1 MDNLIFDQQTLEE
14 EIENA
19 RQAALIAN
27 SCEPRAESAY
37 YDWQIGKITI
47 DLKYGV
53 SFSFPPEIAQGLAD
67 ASPEDLA
74 EVEITP
80 SGAGLHWEKLDA
92 DLSIPALLIGIYGNK
107 AWMNQLKNKQNYCKK
122 C

>member
-1 MDNLIFDQQTLEE
+1 MDNIIFDQKILEE
-14 EIENA
+14 EIQNA

-27 SCEPRAESAY
+27 TREPRAESAY
-37 YDWQIGKITI
+37 YDWRTGKITI

-53 SFSFPPEIAQGLAD
+53 SFSFPPEIAQGLVG
-67 ASPEDLA
+67 ASAEDLA

-92 DLSIPALLIGIYGNK
+92 DLSIPALLIGIYGNE
-107 AWMNQLKNKQNYCKK
+107 AWMNQLEDKQNYFKNC
-122 C
+122 